1 MKDVQ
6 RKMKATCIESTLPFY
21 IMKPERKCKPI
32 VLKEDA
38 SKTAKK
44 RDKDDK
50 KDEDKKRHL
59 IGFILWHGGEVWGP
73 NDT

>member
-1 MKDVQ
+1 MIKK
-6 RKMKATCIESTLPFY
+6 RKQVDIESTLPIY
-21 IMKPERKCKPI
+21 VMKPERKCKPI

-50 KDEDKKRHL
+50 KDEDKKQ
-59 IGFILWHGGEVWGP
+59 G
-73 NDT
+73 

>member
-1 MKDVQ
+1 
-6 RKMKATCIESTLPFY
+6 
-21 IMKPERKCKPI
+21 MKPERKCKPI

-50 KDEDKKRHL
+50 KDEDKKATL
-59 IGFILWHGGEVWGP
+59 NWFYIMAWG
-73 NDT
+73 